1 MAHLAHVTQPV
12 HPHVHKVWLLPDS
25 PLGRWTAS
33 LTTGGV
39 LLLVL
44 AGGLASVATDGPWVF
59 LLLGITVWSV
69 VVAATAGLV
78 AAVALLRDHALALG
92 FVVLLGVAATATLA
106 LELSR

>member
-1 MAHLAHVTQPV
+1 MAHLAHVTQPL
-12 HPHVHKVWLLPDS
+12 HPHDHKVWLLPDS

-44 AGGLASVATDGPWVF
+44 AGGLATLTADGPWVF

-69 VVAATAGLV
+69 VVAAAAGLV

-106 LELSR
+106 LELTR